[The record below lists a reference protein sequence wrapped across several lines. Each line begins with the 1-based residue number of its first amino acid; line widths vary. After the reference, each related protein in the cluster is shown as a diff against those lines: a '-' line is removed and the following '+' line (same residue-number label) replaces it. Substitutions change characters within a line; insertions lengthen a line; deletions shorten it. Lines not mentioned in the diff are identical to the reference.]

1 MILTGIFY
9 ISFIILH
16 LGVFGVVLFIF
27 AIIIGILWI
36 ILPFAVFG
44 VKDKLDTMIRYTERN
59 QG

>member
-1 MILTGIFY
+1 MELLG
-9 ISFIILH
+9 